1 MVQFINSNTDIDQD
15 WLKFKTTFEN
25 VHPGFFDRL
34 IRDFPQLT
42 DHDVRLSSYLRINL
56 SSREIA
62 GLMNVS
68 LDATNKSRQRLRKK
82 LNLEA
87 EADLTSFLASI

>member
-1 MVQFINSNTDIDQD
+1 
-15 WLKFKTTFEN
+15 

-34 IRDFPQLT
+34 HNNFPQLT
-42 DHDVRLSSYLRINL
+42 ENDIRTSAYLRISL

-62 GLMNVS
+62 GLMNVT

-82 LNLEA
+82 LDLKP
-87 EADLTSFLASI
+87 EADLTDFLKSI